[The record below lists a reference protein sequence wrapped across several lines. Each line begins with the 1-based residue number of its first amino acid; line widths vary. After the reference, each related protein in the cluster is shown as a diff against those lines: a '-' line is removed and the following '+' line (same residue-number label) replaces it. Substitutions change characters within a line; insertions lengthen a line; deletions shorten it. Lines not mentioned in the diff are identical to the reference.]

1 MTSTDVASGL
11 RPWQFFLIASF
22 IAATAAILV
31 ARETHPAAL
40 VLLSVVICSAGCA
53 GFGAYRMLVPLVL
66 GESARWRA
74 QRSSGARTALDR
86 EKQLVLRSIK
96 ELEFDRAMG
105 KVSDRD
111 FDDMRARL
119 RQRALGLMQQLDAL
133 GEETDEPSKTTSS
146 SSGYRAAIEDD
157 LARLLS
163 DEEAAPLAA
172 QTADATAAQSCQ
184 SCGTSN
190 DGDARFCKSCGR
202 AL

>member
-1 MTSTDVASGL
+1 VTSTDVASGL

-40 VLLSVVICSAGCA
+40 VLLSVVICSAGFA
-53 GFGAYRMLVPLVL
+53 GFGAYRMLVPLVV

-74 QRSSGARTALDR
+74 ERSGGARTALER

-105 KVSDRD
+105 KIADRD
-111 FDDMRARL
+111 FDDMRVRL
-119 RQRALGLMQQLDAL
+119 GQRALGLMQQLDRLSA
-133 GEETDEPSKTTSS
+133 EASEPPD
-146 SSGYRAAIEDD
+146 SGSASRYREAIERD
-157 LARLLS
+157 LAQLLS
-163 DEEAAPLAA
+163 EEGVGPVAV
-172 QTADATAAQSCQ
+172 QSCQ
-184 SCGTSN
+184 ACGTRN
-190 DGDARFCKSCGR
+190 DRDARFCKSCGR